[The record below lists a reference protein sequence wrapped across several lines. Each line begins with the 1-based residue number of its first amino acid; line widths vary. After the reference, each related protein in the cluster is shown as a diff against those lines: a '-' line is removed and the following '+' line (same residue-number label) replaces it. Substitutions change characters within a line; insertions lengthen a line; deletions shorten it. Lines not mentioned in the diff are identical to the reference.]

1 MQALGIP
8 TTRKQIVEFM
18 ELADKDGSG
27 TIEPEEFKRLMAG
40 MIKNRPVDKELDK
53 AFKMYD
59 EDDTGFI
66 NRQNLKKVA
75 LEMMEEANAAGDR
88 SFKTVKDSEI
98 TWMLKIADRKQDKHD
113 GLQVDR
119 EDFMHVMFMA
129 GLMGEKKEGE
139 DSIQKQNTPFADD
152 RLNQLIDQAQ
162 NFRKFSYL
170 A

>member
-59 EDDTGFI
+59 EDDSGFI
-66 NRQNLKKVA
+66 NR
-75 LEMMEEANAAGDR
+75 
-88 SFKTVKDSEI
+88 
-98 TWMLKIADRKQDKHD
+98 
-113 GLQVDR
+113 
-119 EDFMHVMFMA
+119 
-129 GLMGEKKEGE
+129 
-139 DSIQKQNTPFADD
+139 
-152 RLNQLIDQAQ
+152 
-162 NFRKFSYL
+162 
-170 A
+170 